1 MYNLYLCRKLKQMLR
16 IKEILK
22 EKGVGVTELAD
33 RLNVSRQALSK
44 QIQGKMLIETA
55 NKIALALDVPLWQ
68 LFASLED
75 VKGDDFIAVIRTNGQ
90 THTFTSD
97 VDLFDFV
104 DELRGI
110 KKHANI
116 RGREYYQQKSSDDS
130 Y

>member
-1 MYNLYLCRKLKQMLR
+1 MLR

-68 LFASLED
+68 LFASPED

-97 VDLFDFV
+97 ADLFDFV

-116 RGREYYQQKSSDDS
+116 RGKEYYQQKSFDD
-130 Y
+130 